1 VFLALPGLVV
11 FTPPF
16 CQACASGVKSLQ
28 ELLTVVHYLR
38 TEHDG
43 AVLVA
48 GVDKV
53 ADLDAGGRA
62 DGRGDGDLKLF
73 FNLR

>member
-1 VFLALPGLVV
+1 
-11 FTPPF
+11 
-16 CQACASGVKSLQ
+16 LQ